1 MMKHWIQRRFLP
13 VLLCMALALCLTA
26 CGGQDEPPA
35 GSQTGGIEGT
45 LSGSKGGK
53 SDTAGAPSA
62 STDRPKPE
70 STPLVD
76 PELAGESLALL
87 RESMAW
93 YSEQAVT
100 GAVAYLGYREEG
112 DTTPLSDWLQESF
125 SGLTEAMPFL
135 LNIPD
140 ERILGTGWGYL
151 YCLVPRNENTTLTAH
166 HVTWESSEHRIG
178 PVMDQVIYQ
187 AKSDRPVLICAAPAY
202 EGMPDIHIT
211 MKTGAGQEMTWFP
224 LVDEY
229 DVPIVPCVQDDIP
242 FLMDFAI
249 WGYTTGLDYPDDW
262 DPSGEQEPPGPVRWW
277 TPSEE
282 ELADTTWTCEHWL
295 MELHGDT
302 SDPDYSGTVDLYYR
316 ESANQAYELFYV
328 GAWRMEGDRLRLELF
343 DGAFYSIE
351 GSFPV
356 EIDSTGEYLYIEQ
369 DWETGVYPPFLDEN
383 TCCIDLTRSYG

>member
-1 MMKHWIQRRFLP
+1 MKHWIQRRFLP
-13 VLLCMALALCLTA
+13 VFLCMALALCLTA
-26 CGGQDEPPA
+26 CGGQDEPST
-35 GSQTGGIEGT
+35 GGQTGGIKGT

-53 SDTAGAPSA
+53 DDTAGAPSA

-93 YSEQAVT
+93 YSEQAVA

-202 EGMPDIHIT
+202 EGM
-211 MKTGAGQEMTWFP
+211 
-224 LVDEY
+224 
-229 DVPIVPCVQDDIP
+229 
-242 FLMDFAI
+242 
-249 WGYTTGLDYPDDW
+249 
-262 DPSGEQEPPGPVRWW
+262 R
-277 TPSEE
+277 
-282 ELADTTWTCEHWL
+282 
-295 MELHGDT
+295 
-302 SDPDYSGTVDLYYR
+302 
-316 ESANQAYELFYV
+316 
-328 GAWRMEGDRLRLELF
+328 
-343 DGAFYSIE
+343 
-351 GSFPV
+351 
-356 EIDSTGEYLYIEQ
+356 
-369 DWETGVYPPFLDEN
+369 
-383 TCCIDLTRSYG
+383 